1 MALKKF
7 LMAGIV
13 AAVLVACG
21 DGNGTDVYAFSA
33 LPAGYGGSLNY
44 SDAGYSAGFWGSS
57 ENYDGNLGYNITL
70 DNYKVANQNYDS
82 KLNGFSV
89 RCVKD

>member
-1 MALKKF
+1 MISRSVVYGFEKVF
-7 LMAGIV
+7 DGWNR
-13 AAVLVACG
+13 

-33 LPAGYGGSLNY
+33 LSAGYGGSLNY